1 MGGVFDRPLHG
12 LVLTEAE
19 FETDEQAYSRRWPGL
34 RSSPRSPVFPATRGV
49 PGNTAGLPPLAV
61 ILTPGQAGDN
71 PELLPLLDDIHDIN
85 VDGQRVRVGRVIA
98 DKAYAHPSTRSA
110 LRRRR
115 IKATIPER
123 VDQMAHRKARGSAG
137 GSPPAF
143 APDLYKLCHVV
154 ERCFNRLKQIRG
166 LATRFVLDRGV
177 RPPLPIGL
185 RPRRWSGRSRSS
197 RGRSRRKQRPRR
209 SPPACRDGRAG
220 CFRPLPGTPR
230 HP

>member
-19 FETDEQAYSRRWPGL
+19 FETDEQAHSRRWPGL
-34 RSSPRSPVFPATRGV
+34 RSSPRSPVFPGTRGV

-98 DKAYAHPSTRSA
+98 DKAYTHPSTRSA

-115 IKATIPER
+115 IKAHHPGTR
-123 VDQMAHRKARGSAG
+123 R
-137 GSPPAF
+137 
-143 APDLYKLCHVV
+143 PD
-154 ERCFNRLKQIRG
+154 
-166 LATRFVLDRGV
+166 
-177 RPPLPIGL
+177 RPPQSQGFGRRQSTGL
-185 RPRRWSGRSRSS
+185 RPRSLQALS
-197 RGRSRRKQRPRR
+197 RG
-209 SPPACRDGRAG
+209 
-220 CFRPLPGTPR
+220 
-230 HP
+230 